1 MLLERKLENQVL
13 QGLVEYLNKAY
24 PGEIYLV
31 QLFGSRARGDAR
43 PDSDYDILVVVK
55 DRNIINRSL
64 VYDYILDVNLEYGI
78 DLSLKIYDVEEFEL
92 FLEKGVPFIREIIS
106 QGQQLWIQ

>member
-1 MLLERKLENQVL
+1 MVHSKLENQVL
-13 QGLVEYLNKAY
+13 KGLVKHLNKTY

-43 PDSDYDILVVVK
+43 LDSDYDILVVVK
-55 DRNIINRSL
+55 DRSIINRSL
-64 VYDYILDVNLEYGI
+64 IYDYILDVNLEYGI

-92 FLEKGVPFIREIIS
+92 FLEKGVPFIIEIVS
-106 QGQQLWIQ
+106 KGQRLWIQ